1 MNEVVPKFALIT
13 AEEVEERVE
22 SVRESKEDK
31 LSSAG
36 DSEEAESSSVGT
48 KTDGELIEK
57 LLPGVY
63 AMIVEYFKLQEKCRF
78 RSYCSP

>member
-1 MNEVVPKFALIT
+1 M
-13 AEEVEERVE
+13 E
-22 SVRESKEDK
+22 SVRDSKEDK

-57 LLPGVY
+57 LLPGNCR
-63 AMIVEYFKLQEKCRF
+63 ILQAAKNC
-78 RSYCSP
+78 

>member
-1 MNEVVPKFALIT
+1 MNKDVAKFALIT
-13 AEEVEERVE
+13 AEVEERVE

-36 DSEEAESSSVGT
+36 DSEEAESSSLGT
-48 KTDGELIEK
+48 KTGGELIEN

-63 AMIVEYFKLQEKCRF
+63 TYILNV
-78 RSYCSP
+78 